1 MNSNTVFI
9 TDNQRKYAEAEMEAF
24 EWVKRKG
31 AGGLRG
37 REREGRV
44 ERERRETRDGWTD
57 SSGLSRWSGL
67 FGSSGLFSDPADQT
81 DQTDRRDQTDQMNQ
95 MNHDR
100 DGVSSQ
106 CQPTC
111 CSAW

>member
-67 FGSSGLFSDPADQT
+67 FGSSGLFSDPANQT
-81 DQTDRRDQTDQMNQ
+81 AEIDTPPRLARPAIPARLPSASQTRQTRQT
-95 MNHDR
+95 R
-100 DGVSSQ
+100 
-106 CQPTC
+106 
-111 CSAW
+111 